1 MKAVEKRVAK
11 RVAKRGARGRRKHHR
26 VYVIEL
32 AQGVLT
38 EGRFRR
44 ANPDYVAG
52 KPCYYVGMTGIDP
65 DVRFD
70 KHKAGVQANRYVQQ
84 YGLCLR
90 PDLYEVYG
98 VLTYDEARD
107 LEVELGIDLR
117 ESGCGV
123 WQA

>member
-1 MKAVEKRVAK
+1 VKAAGKGVEKRS
-11 RVAKRGARGRRKHHR
+11 ARARRKHHR

-32 AQGVLT
+32 AQAVLA
-38 EGRFRR
+38 EARFMR
-44 ANPDYVAG
+44 ANPGYVAG
-52 KPCYYVGMTGIDP
+52 KPCYYVGMTGLDP

-90 PDLYEVYG
+90 SDLYEVYG